1 MVTHMSGVPYFVPS
15 HTQLSR
21 VLPISQFDCHEIQ
34 HRSHSEVTKFVHN
47 AVSRI
52 STGYLCGLC
61 SVDMSSTSENQGNRT
76 VDNKFKEN
84 ILRALNAMRQQ
95 NSLCNVILR
104 VSGTINFSAHR
115 CVLSASSSYFQALFT
130 DDFLEKQSDVVELKE
145 IGASAMEKVLE
156 FIYTGEVEIDL
167 ASAQDLVMAADYLN
181 IPALKLNASAVLE
194 TSIDVS
200 NCLSLQQFSTKYD
213 CVRLKESCAF
223 FINQNFSQVAKS
235 EGFEALSFESLID
248 LFRRDELSVVNESEV
263 LHSAI
268 SWVKYDLH
276 AREKLLPD
284 VLKHVRFAHIPKSHL
299 VDIVNSETLLQRN
312 AICVD
317 LLPNNPAGT
326 TSIYALGAS
335 QTPRTGPLEI
345 VVILTGGK
353 SVSRYGLQ
361 KNFLAFR
368 PSRDSWVTL
377 PDLHLPRHSHG
388 VAVCEGSLYITG
400 GVCGNIAAHHHVC
413 RFSPR
418 RNKWRCDVSDLPYP
432 VSCSAVVSLQNKLFV
447 IGGRDKCNNTLTKTQ
462 CYNPRRNQWD
472 CVADMNIPRESH
484 CATVLN
490 DAIYVISGDKL
501 NFQSSEFYDVSTK
514 KWNLLPD
521 MTLPRQRPAAQAIGG
536 KIMVVGGFQGANY
549 KMHTTC
555 EIFDPKQNLWSLVS
569 GLVVPRA
576 GCGITC
582 VESHVYV
589 FGGSNGRSVLNT
601 LDSVERYSA
610 EENEWKK
617 VSVIP
622 ETVITPQVAV
632 IRMPGKYLV

>member
-1 MVTHMSGVPYFVPS
+1 MCSKSDNQG
-15 HTQLSR
+15 
-21 VLPISQFDCHEIQ
+21 
-34 HRSHSEVTKFVHN
+34 
-47 AVSRI
+47 SRI
-52 STGYLCGLC
+52 I
-61 SVDMSSTSENQGNRT
+61 
-76 VDNKFKEN
+76 DNKFKEN
-84 ILRALNAMRQQ
+84 ILRALNAMRQE
-95 NSLCNVILR
+95 NSLCDVVLR
-104 VSGTINFSAHR
+104 VNGTINFSAHR
-115 CVLSASSSYFQALFT
+115 CVLSASSSYFQALFS
-130 DDFLEKQSDVVELKE
+130 DDFLEKRSGVVELEE
-145 IGASAMEKVLE
+145 IGATAMEKVLE
-156 FIYTGEVEIDL
+156 FIYTGEVEMDL
-167 ASAQDLVMAADYLN
+167 ANAQDLVMAADYLN

-194 TSIDVS
+194 RSIS
-200 NCLSLQQFSTKYD
+200 MSTCLTLQKFSTKYD
-213 CVRLKESCAF
+213 CARLKESCAF

-235 EGFEALSFESLID
+235 EGFGELSFESLID
-248 LFRRDELSVVNESEV
+248 LFRRDELNVANENEV
-263 LHSAI
+263 FYSAI
-268 SWVKYDLH
+268 SWVKHDLH

-299 VDIVNSETLLQRN
+299 VDIVNSETLFQRN
-312 AICVD
+312 AICVN
-317 LLPNNPAGT
+317 LLLDNPAWI
-326 TSIYALGAS
+326 SSNAFGAS
-335 QTPRTGPLEI
+335 QMPRTGPLET

-353 SVSRYGLQ
+353 SISRYGLQ
-361 KNFLAFR
+361 NNFLAFM

-388 VAVCEGSLYITG
+388 VAVCKGSLYITG
-400 GVCGNIAAHHHVC
+400 GVCGDIAAHCHVC
-413 RFSPR
+413 RFSPL
-418 RNKWRCDVSDLPYP
+418 RNKWRCDVSDVPHP

-472 CVADMNIPRESH
+472 YVSDMNFPRENHS
-484 CATVLN
+484 ATVLN

-501 NFQSSEFYDVSTK
+501 NFQSCEFYDASTNM
-514 KWNLLPD
+514 WSLLPD

-536 KIMVVGGFQGANY
+536 KIMVVGGFQAANY
-549 KMHTTC
+549 RMHTTC
-555 EIFDPKQNLWSLVS
+555 EIFDPKQNLWSLVP

-582 VESHVYV
+582 IKSHVYV

-632 IRMPGKYLV
+632 IRMPRKYLV